1 MDSEIET
8 IGGTYRVGSP
18 LVTVAYCNCGPGL
31 EVKLVIVANLNE
43 GTDFHDR

>member
-18 LVTVAYCNCGPGL
+18 LVAYCICGPGL